1 MSIEH
6 SVFNIIIVP
15 LHFVAILTPDDI
27 NRQALEWKN
36 YMLQQFN
43 SKVALKSPA
52 HITLIP
58 PFQMPDSDQ
67 SDIADILRRV
77 ALQHNPFSIQLKNF
91 AAFKPRVIYIDV
103 LPNPLL
109 NELKAKTED
118 ALLQANRFKIK
129 KEERPFHP
137 HITIA
142 NRDLEKED
150 FKEAW
155 QHFQQISYEISFMA
169 NAISLLKHDRHKW
182 NVVMSFSL
190 KGLNMNNSG

>member
-1 MSIEH
+1 
-6 SVFNIIIVP
+6 
-15 LHFVAILTPDDI
+15 
-27 NRQALEWKN
+27 
-36 YMLQQFN
+36 MLQQFN
-43 SKVALKSPA
+43 CKVALKSPA

-58 PFQMPDSDQ
+58 PFQMRDSDQ
-67 SDIADILRRV
+67 SDMADILSRV
-77 ALQHNPFSIQLKNF
+77 ALEHNSFSIQLKNF

-109 NELKAKTED
+109 NELKTKTED
-118 ALLQANRFKIK
+118 ALLQSNRFKIK

-155 QHFQQISYEISFMA
+155 QHFQHISYEISFMA
-169 NAISLLKHDRHKW
+169 DAISLLRNHDRKW
-182 NVVMSFSL
+182 YVATSFKL
-190 KGLNMNNSG
+190 RD

>member
-1 MSIEH
+1 M
-6 SVFNIIIVP
+6 
-15 LHFVAILTPDDI
+15 LYFVAILTPDDI

-43 SKVALKSPA
+43 CKVALKSPA

-58 PFQMPDSDQ
+58 PFHMPDSDQ
-67 SDIADILRRV
+67 SDMADILNRV

-103 LPNPLL
+103 QPNPLL
-109 NELKAKTED
+109 NELKAKTEE

-150 FKEAW
+150 FQQAW
-155 QHFQQISYEISFMA
+155 QHFQPISYETSFTA
-169 NAISLLKHDRHKW
+169 DAISLLQNNDRKW
-182 NVVMSFSL
+182 NVTASFKLGGYKS
-190 KGLNMNNSG
+190 